1 MFLQN
6 FIKLS
11 AAVHELSWA
20 QAFLP
25 YLAMVKNRKS
35 GPVTLTF
42 DLRLEIQKVSS
53 SCQYACS
60 CKIFIKLSAA
70 VHELSGHRA
79 CS

>member
-1 MFLQN
+1 MLMQN

-11 AAVHELSWA
+11 AVVCESLCS

-42 DLRLEIQKVSS
+42 DL
-53 SCQYACS
+53 
-60 CKIFIKLSAA
+60 
-70 VHELSGHRA
+70 
-79 CS
+79 